1 MGGFK
6 SQFDR
11 QSSPIKL
18 KSDRTRFFGKENWP
32 KSTGTVLP
40 MSLKPNS
47 GASEATLSTLPVQ
60 SASPTSAKSVCS
72 TARLPILAKSLKSK
86 SIANMCVCFE
96 KECRCTMGKKH
107 QVRNVEMASRMKYVD
122 FGKYEKSAPRTESK
136 ISLSES
142 KESSIFDAADGLES
156 NPGASESV
164 STTSSGVAHFFN
176 GVHDAFKSVA
186 QKTYCFKLKVQFTFD
201 RWKNSRWFRRHR
213 NQRYMTPPSAAFL
226 DIHEYLNRNQYD
238 KKGKRKTSSSSMKM
252 AMDRKKT
259 RVSKKQAK
267 ANLLPRS
274 ELRSLHSGDRVV
286 VRDSMTEA
294 HQKLERLKPVA
305 FKTIARHKTRE
316 ESFDGKLSGLI
327 ALDAHRESA
336 IRSDRSKRRSDIRPS
351 SSKKVSMPSSSL
363 PQKRDPLP
371 KKVEQKAERS
381 SVSATRTGTDEV
393 IEAVDNYAKE
403 MGLSL
408 SPKSTLILR
417 GKGEPPLRIRSKHAS
432 PAVACDNSKKAT
444 AKSTRKNPHAE
455 LRFTY
460 ERFTIEDGRL
470 TEFEQHA
477 GTFTFARLLQSRPQ
491 SLHGVVA
498 EIADSCTGAEPV
510 ERKLV
515 KAELVKSRPQ
525 SLHGVVAEIADSR
538 TGAELVERKLVKGEL
553 VKSRRQSVAEIAD
566 SRTGT
571 ELVERK
577 LVKAELV
584 KPRPQSLIDA
594 VAKAIDSDVET
605 AHSRSDFG
613 LLERKPVKAEL
624 LKPRPQS
631 LIDAV
636 AEDIDSDVETA
647 DSRSSF
653 EMVERDLFKNEQFK
667 AGPHGITDT
676 VSLGARFA
684 AAFRARK
691 AKAQPQ
697 SLIDVAA
704 KAIDADEAPGTRC
717 ELVCRESQRPGEPDS
732 TRLTSMEVSNVENC
746 QRERLAS
753 LRSSIGSFISS
764 KNGKT
769 QSLQHSGKA
778 GVTEAQSSSKS
789 SKKGTLRALKDEDST
804 GVAGDLDEEQL
815 DSEDD
820 DDRFPKLKVKVVDYE
835 SGTVNWK
842 KYLRNI
848 SVPRKSPKTSR
859 MPAKRFEGKVRELA
873 QCFEGIGTEDGT
885 PQKPRVK

>member
-1 MGGFK
+1 
-6 SQFDR
+6 
-11 QSSPIKL
+11 
-18 KSDRTRFFGKENWP
+18 
-32 KSTGTVLP
+32 
-40 MSLKPNS
+40 
-47 GASEATLSTLPVQ
+47 
-60 SASPTSAKSVCS
+60 
-72 TARLPILAKSLKSK
+72 
-86 SIANMCVCFE
+86 
-96 KECRCTMGKKH
+96 MGKKH

-238 KKGKRKTSSSSMKM
+238 KNGKRKTSSSSMKM

-498 EIADSCTGAEPV
+498 EIADS
-510 ERKLV
+510 
-515 KAELVKSRPQ
+515 
-525 SLHGVVAEIADSR
+525 R
-538 TGAELVERKLVKGEL
+538 TGAELVERKLVKAEL

-613 LLERKPVKAEL
+613 L
-624 LKPRPQS
+624 
-631 LIDAV
+631 
-636 AEDIDSDVETA
+636 
-647 DSRSSF
+647 
-653 EMVERDLFKNEQFK
+653 VERDLFKNEQFK

-885 PQKPRVK
+885 SQKPRVK

>member
-18 KSDRTRFFGKENWP
+18 KSDRTRFSGKENWP

-122 FGKYEKSAPRTESK
+122 FGKYEKSAPRAESK

-226 DIHEYLNRNQYD
+226 DIHEYLNRNQYH
-238 KKGKRKTSSSSMKM
+238 KNGKRKTSSSSMKM

-267 ANLLPRS
+267 VNLLPRS
-274 ELRSLHSGDRVV
+274 EFRSLHSGDRVV
-286 VRDSMTEA
+286 VRDSTTGA

-305 FKTIARHKTRE
+305 FKTISRHKTRE

-336 IRSDRSKRRSDIRPS
+336 IRSDRSKRGSDIRPS

-470 TEFEQHA
+470 TKFEQHA

-491 SLHGVVA
+491 SLHGIVA
-498 EIADSCTGAEPV
+498 EIADSCTGAE
-510 ERKLV
+510 
-515 KAELVKSRPQ
+515 
-525 SLHGVVAEIADSR
+525 
-538 TGAELVERKLVKGEL
+538 LVERKL
-553 VKSRRQSVAEIAD
+553 A
-566 SRTGT
+566 
-571 ELVERK
+571 
-577 LVKAELV
+577 KAELV

-613 LLERKPVKAEL
+613 LLERKLVKAEL

-653 EMVERDLFKNEQFK
+653 EMVERDLFKNEQFM

-697 SLIDVAA
+697 SLIDVVA

-717 ELVCRESQRPGEPDS
+717 ELVCRESQTPGEPDS
-732 TRLTSMEVSNVENC
+732 TRLTSMEVNNVENC

-769 QSLQHSGKA
+769 PSSQHSGKA

-804 GVAGDLDEEQL
+804 GVPGDLDEEQL

-885 PQKPRVK
+885 SQKPRVK